1 MTMRLAIRHETRY
14 EFDEPVDH
22 GLQRLRLTPKE
33 THGQRIIDWSMA
45 CLGGAI
51 ELTYEDHN
59 CNTVTL
65 ASLQPGTNVFIVR
78 CEGLVETTDHAGMIG
93 RHAGHMPLWA
103 FRAQTPLT
111 RPGPK
116 MRAILAAAGLS
127 AGALTADTLLPGLH
141 SLSSAVLN
149 RVAYEIGHTHVAT
162 TAEEAA
168 EAGRGVCQ
176 DHAQILIGLARSLG
190 IPARYASGYLMLDGR
205 IDQEAT
211 HAWAEAYVEGLG
223 WVGFDV
229 SNGISPDE
237 RYIRVAS
244 GRDYREAA
252 PVTGLTYGASEQ
264 SIRVEIQVEQ
274 QVVEQ

>member
-1 MTMRLAIRHETRY
+1 MRLAVRHETRY
-14 EFDEPVDH
+14 EFDEPVAH

-33 THGQRIIDWSMA
+33 THGQRIIDWSMS
-45 CLGGAI
+45 CEGGAI
-51 ELTYEDHN
+51 ELTYEDQN

-78 CEGLVETTDHAGMIG
+78 CEGLVETTDHAGIIG

-103 FRAQTPLT
+103 FRGQTPLT

-116 MRAILAAAGLS
+116 MRAILAAAGISAASLS
-127 AGALTADTLLPGLH
+127 QDDALRTLH
-141 SLSSAVLN
+141 VLSSAVL
-149 RVAYEIGHTHVAT
+149 RDVVYEIGHTHVAT
-162 TAEEAA
+162 TAEEAVD
-168 EAGRGVCQ
+168 AGHGVCQ
-176 DHAQILIGLARSLG
+176 DHAQIFIGLARAMG

-211 HAWAEAYVEGLG
+211 HAWAEAFVEGLG

-237 RYIRVAS
+237 HYIRVAS

>member
-1 MTMRLAIRHETRY
+1 MRLAIRHETRY
-14 EFDEPVDH
+14 EFDEPVGY

-33 THGQRIIDWSMA
+33 THGQRIIDWTMS
-45 CLGGAI
+45 CEGGSV
-51 ELTYEDHN
+51 ELAYEDQN
-59 CNTVTL
+59 FNTVTL
-65 ASLQPGTNVFIVR
+65 ASLQPGTSVFTVR
-78 CEGLVETTDHAGMIG
+78 CEGLVDTTDHSGVIG

-103 FRAQTPLT
+103 FQGQTPLT
-111 RPGPK
+111 RPGPR
-116 MRAILAAAGLS
+116 MRAILSAAGLS
-127 AGALTADTLLPGLH
+127 GGGLSPENLLPGLH
-141 SLSSAVLN
+141 ALSSAVLDS
-149 RVAYEIGHTHVAT
+149 VSYEIGHTHVAT

-168 EAGRGVCQ
+168 EAGHGVCQ
-176 DHAQILIGLARSLG
+176 DHAQIFIGLARSQG

-205 IDQEAT
+205 VDQEAT

-237 RYIRVAS
+237 RYVRVAS

-252 PVTGLTYGASEQ
+252 PVAGLTYGAAEQ

>member
-1 MTMRLAIRHETRY
+1 MRLAIRHETRY
-14 EFDEPVDH
+14 EFDEPVGH

-33 THGQRIIDWSMA
+33 THGQRIIDWAMS
-45 CLGGAI
+45 CEGGAI
-51 ELTYEDHN
+51 ELTYEDQN

-65 ASLQPGTNVFIVR
+65 ASLQPGTRAFTVR
-78 CEGLVETTDHAGMIG
+78 CEGLVETTDHAGVIG

-103 FRAQTPLT
+103 FQGQTPLT
-111 RPGPK
+111 KPGQK
-116 MRAILAAAGLS
+116 MRAILSAAGLS
-127 AGALTADTLLPGLH
+127 GANLSQGDILPGLH
-141 SLSSAVLN
+141 ALSTAVVGN
-149 RVAYEIGHTHVAT
+149 VAYEIGHTHVAT

-168 EAGRGVCQ
+168 EAGHGVCQ
-176 DHAQILIGLARSLG
+176 DHAQIFIGLARLLG

-211 HAWAEAYVEGLG
+211 HAWAEAFVEGLG

-229 SNGISPDE
+229 SNGISPDA

-252 PVTGLTYGASEQ
+252 PVTGMTYGSAEQ
-264 SIRVEIQVEQ
+264 SVRVEIQVEQ